1 MITHRLYL
9 QIFKWGAWFPAF
21 IYVREQELRK
31 LKSPI
36 RGWFSHEKPF
46 EYSNEYN
53 ESNSIEKFS
62 NGTPHILS
70 LSTLKTSLDITIEAT
85 TEELNI
91 KSAKL
96 FDYFVSIYINK
107 LKKLNFELLTP
118 MDMSKEVHILQSVTK
133 KHGEFQNV

>member
-1 MITHRLYL
+1 MGLSQVDYAVGCTYKYL
-9 QIFKWGAWFPAF
+9 NGGPGSPAF
-21 IYVREQELRK
+21 IYIREQKLRK

-36 RGWFSHEKPF
+36 RGWFSHNRPF
-46 EYSNEYN
+46 EYSDEYN

-96 FDYFVSIYINK
+96 FDYFVFDMNPQHR
-107 LKKLNFELLTP
+107 LMTGWFLLF
-118 MDMSKEVHILQSVTK
+118 VFVYLVR
-133 KHGEFQNV
+133 